1 MTLSLGWRTW
11 RKGVFERLPE
21 KRPASWRKSIR
32 QGKGPQKS
40 RKNFI
45 TFFRKNT
52 YENTGAIMSD
62 LIAAILGR
70 LGKIFDPQTLGKLL
84 AGWFMNLVVALAVL
98 GAFYLFWH
106 LVRVVMLIT
115 LRRRVDDT
123 TFSFVETIVKFS
135 LFAIGLIT
143 ALDSAGIKTSALL
156 TSLGIAGL
164 TIGFAARDALSN
176 LISGI
181 LIYIDRPFVLE
192 DLVEIDG
199 AYGKV
204 ERITLRS
211 TRVVTSDGRMLAV
224 PNTEIINKTVAS
236 YTNFPHLRIDVAV
249 TVGVDENLEKVRQ
262 MLLMLVEDDPAFMAN
277 PAPRVV
283 VTALNDLKITLE
295 LQVWLYDER
304 LHIEKRFALREKV
317 FDTLKKKA

>member
-1 MTLSLGWRTW
+1 
-11 RKGVFERLPE
+11 
-21 KRPASWRKSIR
+21 
-32 QGKGPQKS
+32 
-40 RKNFI
+40 
-45 TFFRKNT
+45 
-52 YENTGAIMSD
+52 MSD
-62 LIAAILGR
+62 FIAIIMGR
-70 LGKIFDPQTLGKLL
+70 LGRIFDPQSLGNLL
-84 AGWFMNLVVALAVL
+84 AGWLMNLVVAMAVMA
-98 GAFYLFWH
+98 AFYLLW
-106 LVRVVMLIT
+106 LMAKVVLGFT
-115 LRRRVDDT
+115 LRRKVDET
-123 TFSFVETIVKFS
+123 SFSFIETIVKFA
-135 LFAIGLIT
+135 LLIIGVIT

-181 LIYIDRPFVLE
+181 LIFIDRPFVLG

-236 YTNFPHLRIDVAV
+236 YTNFPHLRIDVGV
-249 TVGVDENLEKVRQ
+249 TVGVQEDLERVRQ
-262 MLLMLVEDDPAFMAN
+262 LLLALPKDDPAFLDD

-283 VTALNDLKITLE
+283 ATALNDYNVAME
-295 LQVWLYDER
+295 LQAWLDDER
-304 LHIEKRFALREKV
+304 LHVEKRYELREKV
-317 FDTLKKKA
+317 FNTLTQAGVELPFETLQLQPVDVKVQGQ

>member
-1 MTLSLGWRTW
+1 
-11 RKGVFERLPE
+11 
-21 KRPASWRKSIR
+21 
-32 QGKGPQKS
+32 
-40 RKNFI
+40 
-45 TFFRKNT
+45 
-52 YENTGAIMSD
+52 MSD
-62 LIAAILGR
+62 VIAIILGR
-70 LGKIFDPQTLGKLL
+70 LGKIFDPQSLGNLL
-84 AGWFMNLVVALAVL
+84 VGWLMNLVVAMAVMA
-98 GAFYLFWH
+98 AFYLLW
-106 LVRVVMLIT
+106 LMAKVVLGFT
-115 LRRRVDDT
+115 LRRKVDET
-123 TFSFVETIVKFS
+123 SFSFIETIVKFS
-135 LFAIGLIT
+135 LFIIGVVT

-181 LIYIDRPFVLE
+181 LIFIDRPFVLG

-236 YTNFPHLRIDVAV
+236 YTNFPHLRLDVGV
-249 TVGVDENLEKVRQ
+249 TVGVKEDLERVRQ
-262 MLLMLVEDDPAFMAN
+262 LLLALPKDDPAFLDD

-283 VTALNDLKITLE
+283 ATGLNDYNVVME
-295 LQVWLYDER
+295 LQVWLDDER
-304 LHIEKRFALREKV
+304 RHVEKRYELREKV
-317 FDTLKKKA
+317 FNTLTRAGVDLPFETLQLQPLEVNVQGQ